1 MAISAFSLAASSGR
15 LPLANWA
22 AESLRCLI
30 IEPITPTTSASS
42 SGLAFSISRYF
53 IWLFSMRSV
62 PSRRASLARAASFMS
77 ASIRSASMS
86 CSIKGPARAT
96 RRGGGHHATGRETP
110 SNGVPQGVGFRAK
123 GLHHALPRLLEGAL
137 LRRQRLLLALDRRLL
152 VVLALPDLAQDAS
165 LFTLLLEALHGVLER
180 LAFLDAHAR
189 HSPNHRLP
197 VAGDPPRKRGSIS
210 ACRCLSNPHARRTP
224 RIYSR
229 RSPEYCPSGDQ
240 REMSEARLS
249 VALPEYETELASN

>member
-15 LPLANWA
+15 LPLANCA

-86 CSIKGPARAT
+86 CSIRDGDTIEWCPQDGKG
-96 RRGGGHHATGRETP
+96 G
-110 SNGVPQGVGFRAK
+110 GFRAK

-137 LRRQRLLLALDRRLL
+137 LCRQRLLLALDRRLL
-152 VVLALPDLAQDAS
+152 VVLALPDLAQDTS
-165 LFTLLLEALHGVLER
+165 LLALFLEALHGVLER

-189 HSPNHRLP
+189 HSPNHHLP
-197 VAGDPPRKRGSIS
+197 AREGPASRGGAPRKRGSIS
-210 ACRCLSNPHARRTP
+210 AGRGLSNLHAPGRRP
-224 RIYSR
+224 IYSKGR
-229 RSPEYCPSGDQ
+229 AE
-240 REMSEARLS
+240 
-249 VALPEYETELASN
+249 